1 MSDIEFA
8 YPWVFLALLIVPL
21 LIVRYIFQIRKNHS
35 SLLFGSTSG
44 LENLASN
51 RKLYLKHFFFALR
64 MLGLIGI
71 IVAMARPQSS
81 SSSQSITSEG
91 IDIIVSLDISSSM
104 LAKDFDPN
112 RLEASKQVAL
122 EFIDGRPQDR
132 IGLVVY
138 SGESFT
144 QCPLT
149 TDHSVLK
156 NLFENV
162 RNGMIEDGT
171 AIGSG
176 LSTAVSRLKNSDAKS
191 KVVILLT
198 DGSNNSGEVPPITA
212 AQIAKTF
219 GVRVYTIGVGT
230 NGEALSPVQAF
241 QGQYIYRT
249 VPVKIDEVTLKE
261 IAEITE
267 GQYFRATDNQ
277 KLREIYKEID
287 QLEKSKV
294 EVTEFRK
301 KTEEHRPI
309 LYASFVLIMLTFLLD
324 TSLLKSII

>member
-1 MSDIEFA
+1 MGDIEFA

-21 LIVRYIFQIRKNHS
+21 LVVRYIFQVRRNHS

-51 RKLYLKHFFFALR
+51 QKLYLKHFFFALR
-64 MLGLIGI
+64 MLGLTGI

-81 SSSQSITSEG
+81 TSSQSITSEG

-104 LAKDFDPN
+104 LAKDFEPN
-112 RLEASKQVAL
+112 RLEASKEVAL

-176 LSTAVSRLKNSDAKS
+176 LSTAISRLKNSDAKS

-261 IAEITE
+261 IAEITD